1 MRRFPAVPVLA
12 AVVSL
17 LAGCAATAP
26 APDPIFAAAAAAHA
40 STPNTELVRQVAAA
54 ERAFAKTMADREHA
68 AFAAFVSEEAVFFGG
83 TGPVGG
89 RDAVAAAW
97 KRFYERPVA
106 PFSWEPQDV
115 VVLASGTLA
124 PTSGPVRDPSGK
136 LIGTFAST
144 WRLEAPG
151 VWRVIFDRGNDA
163 CDCQKPP
170 G

>member
-1 MRRFPAVPVLA
+1 MRSVLAVPVLIA
-12 AVVSL
+12 WVSL
-17 LAGCAATAP
+17 LAGCATTAP
-26 APDPIFAAAAAAHA
+26 APGPAASAPTAIATTSNA
-40 STPNTELVRQVAAA
+40 ELVRQVAAA
-54 ERAFAKTMADREHA
+54 ERAFAKTMADRDHA
-68 AFAAFVSEEAVFFGG
+68 AFAAFVSEEAVFFSGP
-83 TGPVGG
+83 GPVVG

-124 PTSGPVRDPSGK
+124 LTSGPVRDPSGK
-136 LIGTFAST
+136 HIGTFTST

-151 VWRVIFDRGNDA
+151 VWRVVFDRGDDA
-163 CDCQKPP
+163 CDCPNPP